1 MIAIRYGVTLQHY
14 VDDPARDP
22 KTLEFIPLI
31 LAGWCRYLMGIDDEG
46 TTFEQSPDPLL
57 GTMKEYVAQV
67 TLDGQDFDVH
77 ETLSP
82 ILSNQSIFGNDLYEI
97 GLGEKVEGY
106 FKKLIS
112 SKGGGTSNFA

>member
-1 MIAIRYGVTLQHY
+1 MW
-14 VDDPARDP
+14 P
-22 KTLEFIPLI
+22 K
-31 LAGWCRYLMGIDDEG
+31 
-46 TTFEQSPDPLL
+46 LL
-57 GTMKEYVAQV
+57 WN
-67 TLDGQDFDVH
+67 GQDFDVH

-112 SKGGGTSNFA
+112 SKEGGTSNFA